1 MAFTNWDRRRNRPRG
16 LQPISRDAAQTDS
29 PCAKSTSFFLD
40 ALASGLPPCAGVALG
55 FDRLVMVAAR
65 AERID
70 DVVTFPYERA

>member
-1 MAFTNWDRRRNRPRG
+1 MLTV
-16 LQPISRDAAQTDS
+16 TDEVR
-29 PCAKSTSFFLD
+29 D

-55 FDRLVMVAAR
+55 LDRLVMVAAQ